1 MTTMLLLKLAGGVAG
16 IVVVI
21 AGVAA
26 AVGAAQPVAHVAS
39 RSETFAV
46 SPERLWDLSLAA
58 FQRTNDG
65 SYAIVEQ
72 EQPRRLVTAI
82 VDKKLPYGGT
92 WTYEFAASP
101 AGTTLTVVERGE
113 VYNPVFRFV
122 SRYVIGHTRTL
133 DAYFAD
139 LRKAAE
145 PARSAK
151 A

>member
-1 MTTMLLLKLAGGVAG
+1 MLLLKLAGGVAG
-16 IVVVI
+16 VVVLI

-46 SPERLWDLSLAA
+46 SPEQLWDLAMAA
-58 FQRTNDG
+58 FRRTNDG
-65 SYAIVEQ
+65 SYAIVQQ
-72 EQPRRLVTAI
+72 EHPRRFVTAI

-92 WTYEFAASP
+92 WTYELVP
-101 AGTTLTVVERGE
+101 GTGGTTLTVVERGE

-139 LRKAAE
+139 LRKAAQ
-145 PARSAK
+145 PVRSANV
-151 A
+151 

>member
-1 MTTMLLLKLAGGVAG
+1 LLLKLAGGVAG
-16 IVVVI
+16 IVVVV

-26 AVGAAQPVAHVAS
+26 AVGAAQPVVHVAS
-39 RSETFAV
+39 RSETFAL
-46 SPERLWDLSLAA
+46 SQENLWDLSLAA
-58 FQRTNDG
+58 FRRSNNG
-65 SYAIVEQ
+65 SYAIVQQ
-72 EQPRRLVTAI
+72 EHPRRFVTAI

-92 WTYEFAASP
+92 WAYELAPAAG
-101 AGTTLTVVERGE
+101 GTTLTVVERGE

-122 SRYVIGHTRTL
+122 SRYVIGHTRAL

-145 PARSAK
+145 TARSAK

>member
-1 MTTMLLLKLAGGVAG
+1 MTVLLLKVAGGVAG
-16 IVVVI
+16 AVVAI
-21 AGVAA
+21 IGVAA

-46 SPERLWDLSLAA
+46 SPEQLWDLSLAA
-58 FQRTNDG
+58 FRRTNDG
-65 SYAIVEQ
+65 SYAIVQQ
-72 EQPRRLVTAI
+72 EQPHRLVTAI
-82 VDKKLPYGGT
+82 VDKKLPYGGS
-92 WTYEFAASP
+92 WTYEFAP
-101 AGTTLTVVERGE
+101 AAHGTTLTVVERGE

-145 PARSAK
+145 TVRSVK

>member
-1 MTTMLLLKLAGGVAG
+1 MLVLLKLAGGVAG
-16 IVVVI
+16 VVLII

-26 AVGAAQPVAHVAS
+26 AVGAAQPVGHVAS

-46 SPERLWDLSLAA
+46 PPEQLWELSLAA
-58 FQRTNDG
+58 FGRTNDG

-72 EQPRRLVTAI
+72 HPPRRLVTAI
-82 VDKKLPYGGT
+82 VDKKLPYGGS
-92 WTYEFAASP
+92 WTYEFAP
-101 AGTTLTVVERGE
+101 AAGGTTLTVVERGE

-139 LRKAAE
+139 VRTAAE
-145 PARSAK
+145 SARSAK
-151 A
+151 T

>member
-1 MTTMLLLKLAGGVAG
+1 MLLLLKLAGGVAG
-16 IVVVI
+16 VLVAIV
-21 AGVAA
+21 GVAA
-26 AVGAAQPVAHVAS
+26 AVGAAQPVAHVVS
-39 RSETFAV
+39 RSETFAA
-46 SPERLWDLSLAA
+46 SQGQLWDLALAA
-58 FQRTNDG
+58 FRRTNDG

-82 VDKKLPYGGT
+82 VDKRLPYGGT
-92 WTYEFAASP
+92 WTYELAPAAG
-101 AGTTLTVVERGE
+101 GTTLTVVERGE

-139 LRKAAE
+139 LRKAAQSL
-145 PARSAK
+145 RSAK